1 MGPVMLNQ
9 LSVRSRMAA
18 LTIVPILIF
27 IITIVVSLSN
37 MKALT
42 SGIETLHD
50 DRVIP
55 LKQIKV
61 VSDNYAV
68 NVVDLL
74 HKYRAGLLE
83 SSATLEQ
90 VEAAKATADK
100 NWKQYLNTYLTPTEK
115 RLAEETKRHLQP
127 VLQLINKYESQVRS
141 GELRRISAGDFNRE
155 LYGNFDPLGGS
166 LAQLIDL
173 QLDEAAKIKT
183 QSDEQY
189 DATRTMFIIIALV
202 VLALMSVGAW
212 SVYSSIHHPICSL
225 RSLILK
231 ISQNTDLTLRAD
243 ASGKDEISQM
253 AGGFNDMLD
262 KIHVLV
268 KDVHN
273 ATHSLA
279 TAAEEMSSI
288 SAQVSQ
294 TTSVQNEQTSS
305 IATSTNQMTAAIE
318 DVSASAI
325 RSSQRANEAN
335 DSAHKGQKKINQNIE
350 SINQLAQTV
359 DANTANI
366 AQLNQQTN
374 DITQVVL
381 MIQGVAEQTNLL
393 ALNAAIEAARAGES
407 GRGFAVVAD
416 EVRTLAHNTQN
427 ATTQINEMITKLQSA
442 AQHAVQSMEGAQV
455 NAAESVQHAQESS
468 SVLDEIVEAVNDIA
482 AMNMQV
488 SGTTEEQTA
497 VAGLISDNITE
508 FSQSVSEVNDNADN
522 SAQASAE
529 VAKLAS
535 GLQDQVST
543 FRV

>member
-1 MGPVMLNQ
+1 MLNQ

-27 IITIVVSLSN
+27 ITTIVVSLSN

-42 SGIETLHD
+42 SGIDTLHD

-74 HKYRAGLLE
+74 HKYRAGLIE
-83 SSATLEQ
+83 SSSTLQQ
-90 VEAAKATADK
+90 VAAAKGAAEK
-100 NWKQYLNTYLTPTEK
+100 NWNQYLTTYLTPAEK
-115 RLAEETKRHLQP
+115 RLVEQSKSALQP
-127 VLQLINKYESQVRS
+127 VLKLIEKYENQVRT
-141 GELRRISAGDFNRE
+141 GELRNISAGDFNRE
-155 LYGNFDPLGGS
+155 LYGNFDPFGSS
-166 LAQLIDL
+166 LAELIDL
-173 QLDEAAKIKT
+173 QLAEAAKIKDE
-183 QSDEQY
+183 SDEKYQT
-189 DATRTMFIIIALV
+189 TRTMFIIIALV
-202 VLALMSVGAW
+202 VLALMAVGAW
-212 SVYSSIHHPICSL
+212 SVYSSIHHPICNL
-225 RSLILK
+225 RSLIVR
-231 ISQNTDLTLRAD
+231 ISENTDLTLRAEVD
-243 ASGKDEISQM
+243 GKDEIAQM

-262 KIHVLV
+262 KIHDLV

-288 SAQVSQ
+288 SAQVSH
-294 TTSVQNEQTSS
+294 TTSTQTDQTSS
-305 IATSTNQMTAAIE
+305 IAASINQMTTAIE
-318 DVSASAI
+318 DVSASAV

-335 DSAHKGQKKINQNIE
+335 ESAYSGQSKIKQNIA
-350 SINQLAQTV
+350 SINQLAETV
-359 DANTANI
+359 DSNTANI

-468 SVLDEIVEAVNDIA
+468 AVLDEIVEAVNDIA
-482 AMNMQV
+482 SMNMQV
-488 SGTTEEQTA
+488 SDTTEQQTS
-497 VAGLISDNITE
+497 VASVISGNINN
-508 FSQSVSEVNDNADN
+508 FAQSVSEVNDNADN
-522 SAQASAE
+522 SAQASSE

-535 GLQDQVST
+535 GLQEQVST
-543 FRV
+543 FKV

>member
-1 MGPVMLNQ
+1 MRSMLKQ
-9 LSVRSRMAA
+9 FSVRSRMAA
-18 LTIVPILIF
+18 LTIIPILVF
-27 IITIVVSLSN
+27 IITILVSLSN

-42 SGIETLHD
+42 SGIDNLHN

-74 HKYRAGLLE
+74 HKYRAGLIE
-83 SSATLEQ
+83 SSSTLQQ
-90 VEAAKATADK
+90 VAAAKETAKK
-100 NWKQYLNTYLTPTEK
+100 NWQQYLTTYLTPTEK
-115 RLAEETKRHLQP
+115 RLVEKSKSALLP
-127 VLQLINKYESQVRS
+127 VLMLIEKYERQVRS
-141 GELRRISAGDFNRE
+141 GELRNVPAGDFNRE

-166 LAQLIDL
+166 LAELIDL
-173 QLDEAAKIKT
+173 QLAEAAKIKSE
-183 QSDEQY
+183 SDQQY
-189 DATRTMFIIIALV
+189 KTTRTLFIIIALV
-202 VLALMSVGAW
+202 VLALMMVGAW
-212 SVYSSIHHPICSL
+212 SVYRSIHNPISNL
-225 RSLILK
+225 RSLILQ

-243 ASGKDEISQM
+243 SSGKDEIAQM

-262 KIHVLV
+262 KIHDLV

-273 ATHSLA
+273 ATDSLA

-294 TTSVQNEQTSS
+294 TTSTQTAQTNS
-305 IATSTNQMTAAIE
+305 IATSISQMTSAIE
-318 DVSASAI
+318 EVSASAI
-325 RSSQRANEAN
+325 QSSQRANEAN
-335 DSAHKGQKKINQNIE
+335 DSAFSGQSKIKQNID
-350 SINQLAQTV
+350 SINQLAETV
-359 DANTANI
+359 DSNTANI

-427 ATTQINEMITKLQSA
+427 ATTQINEMITKLQAA

-468 SVLDEIVEAVNDIA
+468 EVLTEIVEAINDIA
-482 AMNMQV
+482 SMNRQV
-488 SGTTEEQTA
+488 SDTTEQQTS
-497 VAGLISDNITE
+497 VASVISGNIND
-508 FSQSVSEVNDNADN
+508 FAHSVSEVNDNADY
-522 SAQASAE
+522 SAQASSE

-535 GLQDQVST
+535 GLQQQVST
-543 FRV
+543 FKV